1 MNSAVRVADERAFVL
16 EMVTD
21 RSTVPPTLTL
31 AAEKLLETVGR
42 DWVTASI
49 SDTVQLPPTHPG
61 LVFETLAGGDTTAVF
76 VTPVC
81 AYAVVIAKRHITSDK
96 TSVTAQ

>member
-1 MNSAVRVADERAFVL
+1 MRVAEVSAFVF
-16 EMVTD
+16 EMVIE
-21 RSTVPPTLTL
+21 RSAVPPTLML
-31 AAEKLLETVGR
+31 AAVKLLEIVGLDWATV
-42 DWVTASI
+42 SK
-49 SDTVQLPPTHPG
+49 SDTVHVPPAHAA

>member
-1 MNSAVRVADERAFVL
+1 MNSAVSVAEVSAFVL
-16 EMVTD
+16 LIVTD
-21 RSTVPPTLTL
+21 KRVVPPTLML
-31 AAEKLLETVGR
+31 AAVKLLETVGR

-49 SDTVQLPPTHPG
+49 SDTVHVPPAHAA